1 MIEIKHKL
9 HIMFCYCPS
18 GRLNLDTKLKAQEKF
33 LAEKTKEYGELFL
46 NKKLRS
52 SYINWK
58 SYGEWSAWPG
68 CIFEKPKGWF

>member
-1 MIEIKHKL
+1 
-9 HIMFCYCPS
+9 MFCYCPS

-58 SYGEWSAWPG
+58 SYMVNEVLDLDAFLRSQKAGFKV
-68 CIFEKPKGWF
+68 IYD